1 MMNEIHSI
9 MDELWIF
16 INHFILEWHTKIYIY
31 IYWPSY
37 EFFLMINLKIPN
49 TYFIIYVK
57 VEYYMS
63 IEKIF
68 FDKRSLDI
76 FTKYISFMNFVH
88 LGISFLTMEESIE
101 TKFVKEWTNEYHV
114 WRICMSK
121 AN

>member
-1 MMNEIHSI
+1 
-9 MDELWIF
+9 
-16 INHFILEWHTKIYIY
+16 
-31 IYWPSY
+31 
-37 EFFLMINLKIPN
+37 MINLKIPN

-101 TKFVKEWTNEYHV
+101 TKFVKE
-114 WRICMSK
+114 
-121 AN
+121 